1 MARTNIYLHFDGN
14 CEAAFCLYREVFQTE
29 FTNILRYSDIPR
41 QEGMPLVPERDLNK
55 IENVGIKI
63 SDETLLMGSDG
74 LECFGQ
80 KTIVG
85 NNFSIYVEATSGEE
99 ADRIFSGLSEGGQV
113 KMPMTIAHWGD
124 YFGMLT
130 DRFGINWLVNCSCD
144 SISRVP

>member
-14 CEAAFCLYREVFQTE
+14 CEVAFCLYREVFQRE
-29 FTNILRYSDIPR
+29 FITLLRYSDIPR
-41 QEGMPLVPERDLNK
+41 QEGRPVVPERDLNK

-80 KTIVG
+80 KPIVG

-99 ADRIFSGLSEGGQV
+99 ADRIFSGLSKGGQV

-130 DRFGINWLVNCSCD
+130 DRFGINWLVNCSRD
-144 SISRVP
+144 FISRVP